1 MIAKAPLVSYRMC
14 PGTFQCPVASRRSLF
29 TIQKPL
35 PPPKG
40 YESWLHYAVENFDTR
55 QPWLESMYETWVDE
69 TAVELDRDKI
79 RESLR
84 MEFMALKK
92 AMKAMGS
99 NS

>member
-1 MIAKAPLVSYRMC
+1 MFLAPPA
-14 PGTFQCPVASRRSLF
+14 PGTTKESLF

-69 TAVELDRDKI
+69 TAIELDRDEI
-79 RESLR
+79 RESLQ
-84 MEFMALKK
+84 MEYLALKK
-92 AMKAMGS
+92 APRSAS
-99 NS
+99 